1 MLQDVAPRGL
11 HDYRDEMPPPARR
24 SGLSSVVAPV
34 EGSEGGDRSSE
45 RYGYSD
51 DRSEGG
57 RSEGSRK
64 RPAPGG
70 ALLEENADAKRRN
83 KRLFGAILGTLQRF
97 RYAWAGNPAPAG
109 LQQCGF
115 HPTALFP

>member
-1 MLQDVAPRGL
+1 M
-11 HDYRDEMPPPARR
+11 
-24 SGLSSVVAPV
+24 

-45 RYGYSD
+45 RYGYSEE
-51 DRSEGG
+51 RSEGG

-70 ALLEENADAKRRN
+70 GLLEENTDAKRRN

-97 RYAWAGNPAPAG
+97 R
-109 LQQCGF
+109 
-115 HPTALFP
+115 

>member
-1 MLQDVAPRGL
+1 M
-11 HDYRDEMPPPARR
+11 
-24 SGLSSVVAPV
+24 

-45 RYGYSD
+45 RYSYGD
-51 DRSEGG
+51 ERSEGG

-70 ALLEENADAKRRN
+70 ALLEENVDVKRRN

-97 RYAWAGNPAPAG
+97 RWVGRRLVSSAVASVWLLHLACTSVPLRCARRG
-109 LQQCGF
+109 LVHRR
-115 HPTALFP
+115 HP